1 MWQEGIRRG
10 TDPEDP
16 EYWGDICRADQRM
29 VEMAVIGIGLCFA
42 REYFYDSLLPME
54 QDRLIAWLNQINLY
68 DMPKNNWRFFR
79 ILVNIGF
86 RKVGRAADEKR
97 LKEDLD
103 LIESHYARDGWYFD

>member
-1 MWQEGIRRG
+1 
-10 TDPEDP
+10 
-16 EYWGDICRADQRM
+16 M

-97 LKEDLD
+97 LKEVYLTNRPSS
-103 LIESHYARDGWYFD
+103 IRDNQIHRNIRILRGKIRPQQRPEAEAYRSPG